1 MNDALVLDDS
11 PTVISASP
19 QSWASIEAKVFRE
32 MLGD

>member
-1 MNDALVLDDS
+1 MNDALAPDDS

-19 QSWASIEAKVFRE
+19 QSWASIEAKVLGE